1 MEKRTSAI
9 DMKIKNCISLLRI
22 IVDNPGINR
31 KRISVITGLSNQ
43 TITNLVRDLMARGVV
58 REVEKGVVEYGRPPI
73 GLEFCYDSIYIIS
86 VAITYNQA
94 SFYLND
100 LNGKVLAS
108 TSTSLAYGCDLKEI
122 MLNGISFVRKDHTD
136 IKISSVII
144 NAEGISDEMESTI
157 RFIKSLGIK
166 DFNVEKELAE
176 LHLPIWLVNDVN
188 LISHDVLNIDT
199 NMQNFLI
206 VKYSSGI
213 GSSTVVNR
221 AITKTGKHN
230 MPGKFSHTK
239 VFGTGEHNKCWCGG
253 ENCLATFISQDGLE
267 TKFKKDF
274 ELVLKDIAMNKD
286 PVYRSYTQKLWV
298 QALTNYIILLGIER
312 IFFCGSSSD
321 ILGRSFFKEVD
332 ECIKKELP
340 YWIGYRG
347 IELIGLKSC
356 PELSSMFFVKNVLDV
371 NNIYKVV

>member
-1 MEKRTSAI
+1 MDKRTSAI

-31 KRISVITGLSNQ
+31 KRISVMTGLSNQ

-58 REVEKGVVEYGRPPI
+58 REVEKGIVDYGRPPI
-73 GLEFCYDSIYIIS
+73 GLEFCYDKIYIIS
-86 VAITYNQA
+86 VAMTYNQA

-108 TSTSLAYGCDLKEI
+108 TSTQLKFGCDLKAI
-122 MLNGISFVRKDHTD
+122 LLDGIKAVRQNFLDT
-136 IKISSVII
+136 KISSIII
-144 NAEGISDEMESTI
+144 NAEGVSDEMESTI

-166 DFNVEKELAE
+166 DFNVEKELEE
-176 LHLPIWLVNDVN
+176 LKIPIWLVNDVN
-188 LISHDVLNIDT
+188 LISHDVLNLDT

-213 GSSTVVNR
+213 GCSTVVNR
-221 AITKTGKHN
+221 AITKTGQHN

-267 TKFKKDF
+267 IKFKKDF
-274 ELVLKDIAMNKD
+274 QLVLEDIKDNKD
-286 PVYRSYTQKLWV
+286 PVYRSYMQKLWV

-312 IFFCGSSSD
+312 IFLCGSSSD
-321 ILGRSFFKEVD
+321 ILGQDFFKEVD
-332 ECIKKELP
+332 VCIKKELP
-340 YWIGYRG
+340 YWIGYQG

-356 PELSSMFFVKNVLDV
+356 PELSSMFFVKNVLDIK
-371 NNIYKVV
+371 NIYKVV